1 MVNDRQSLDLTPL
14 SQAAGGAAVEWLI
27 SGAPVPY
34 PEALAVMEARAADI
48 AAHRAPELAWL
59 LEHPPLYTSGA
70 SGKATDLLDPRFPV
84 FASGRGGQL
93 TYHGPGQRVAYVM
106 LDLKRR
112 RPDVRAYVAGLEQ
125 WIIRT
130 LAAFNVRGERREDRV
145 GVWVKRPDKG
155 EGREDKIAAI
165 GVRLKRWVS
174 MHGISINVEPD
185 LAHFEAIVPC
195 GVVDPRYGVTS
206 LTDLG
211 HLASMA
217 EVDIA
222 LRQAFEVVFGPVQP
236 RLPEATI

>member
-222 LRQAFEVVFGPVQP
+222 LRQAFEVVFGPVHP